1 MRSDAFRAAADAK
14 DFTQVDELFTDD
26 AVFRS
31 PVVYRP
37 YEGREAIKVVLGA
50 VITVFEDFRYT
61 AQLETGDTAVL
72 VFETRIGEREVQ
84 GVDIL
89 RFDSDGRAVELTVMV
104 RPMSGMYALAE
115 RMSELLDAAG
125 APPAS

>member
-1 MRSDAFRAAADAK
+1 MRSDAFRAAAEEK
-14 DFTQVDELFTDD
+14 DFSRVDELFSVD

-31 PVVYRP
+31 PVVFRP

-61 AQLETGDTAVL
+61 AQLESGDIAVL

-89 RFDSDGRAVELTVMV
+89 RFDFEGRAVELTVMV
-104 RPMSGMYALAE
+104 RPMSGMHALGE
-115 RMSELLDAAG
+115 RMRELLEAAD
-125 APPAS
+125 APPAN

>member
-1 MRSDAFRAAADAK
+1 MRSDAFRAAAEAK
-14 DFTQVDELFTDD
+14 DFSRVDELFTVD

-50 VITVFEDFRYT
+50 VLRVFEDFRYT
-61 AQLETGDTAVL
+61 AQLENGDTAVL
-72 VFETRIGEREVQ
+72 VFETRIGERDVQ

-89 RFDSDGRAVELTVMV
+89 RFDSEGLAVELTVMV
-104 RPMSGMYALAE
+104 RPMSGMHALAE
-115 RMSELLDAAG
+115 RMRELLEAAG
-125 APPAS
+125 APPAN